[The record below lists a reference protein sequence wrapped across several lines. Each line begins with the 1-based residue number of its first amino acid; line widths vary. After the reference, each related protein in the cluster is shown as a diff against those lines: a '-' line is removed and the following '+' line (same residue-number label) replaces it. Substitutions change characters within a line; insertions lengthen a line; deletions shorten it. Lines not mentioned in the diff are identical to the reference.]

1 MTAQGTERVLWL
13 SVAQTAAAM
22 GLSQTTVYRGVDD
35 GSIPSRMV
43 RGSIVGR
50 AGGTVEHGPVDEH
63 GNVTHLLVNV
73 PERGPDR

>member
-43 RGSIVGR
+43 RGSIR
-50 AGGTVEHGPVDEH
+50 
-63 GNVTHLLVNV
+63 NVTHLLVNV